1 MTKPHAL
8 EHRRKRGRSPIG
20 TAIKCG
26 FGALGSLILTIASI
40 APADA
45 DVVTV
50 ILSKMDISIQPVDQP
65 FSVRLTIQKDQDGNV
80 TLDIPSI
87 TQTFNSSKNSPNVDP
102 SEPFPAFWQP
112 TPSGDSPSSN
122 TYPPLPANYPL
133 GGYIDTV
140 ADNIPV
146 EFRPTGGLPI
156 TFTVCS
162 SITPGLTYT
171 GSIDSQGRLQF
182 SAPDNV
188 PVAVGTFATL
198 PTHVA
203 YTIGKLPDVTLS
215 NFQISKGPSNAAKWN
230 PSDFPMND
238 PAVGGYTAIHFDF
251 GDFNDPQKGFYNST
265 YYTTWADNSVELRG
279 NTSNQAY
286 KSYALAKIKVA
297 DYGKTFKLERVVNLS
312 RTRGGET
319 LDPQFSYAEG
329 GVAVDPTN
337 EMNVVVTS
345 QQRKLSRNGFVL
357 YRSFDGGKTWTKKLL
372 GLPDPNNPDQ
382 PLDPNVPT
390 GGSDNHQGFDRFGGL
405 WINYLSGDEEEAT
418 GSGIVGPVY
427 TVYSADKGETFTLI
441 HTERALDPNQLPDV
455 IAPRYRGLDYDYLG
469 IGPDA
474 TNLNYDTVW
483 TSVGDALNTCAP
495 NEYQQRVYGL
505 RVKGLGVD
513 KIDLS
518 SFREYILPGSD
529 QAGFGSIDVDP
540 EGTVLVA
547 LMQSNPKGTFL
558 EQLRDNTRSWLN
570 VLDHGLAD
578 DRFSNPREFALTAI
592 GDCTKLPPAPHNNYL
607 RPEPNM
613 VAVDKSNQHPGRLY
627 AVYSNRPVIDSITT
641 RPYVTW
647 SDDKGM
653 TWSNPINV
661 STDTSTATAILPG
674 ISVDPTTGVVAVSWQ
689 DARGSE
695 TDEDVNKFG
704 VFLDPRELK

>member
-26 FGALGSLILTIASI
+26 FGALGSLILTIAST

-45 DVVTV
+45 DDVTV

-182 SAPDNV
+182 SAPDHV

-215 NFQISKGPSNAAKWN
+215 NFQISKGASNAAKWN

-319 LDPQFSYAEG
+319 
-329 GVAVDPTN
+329 
-337 EMNVVVTS
+337 
-345 QQRKLSRNGFVL
+345 SRPAIFL
-357 YRSFDGGKTWTKKLL
+357 CRRRSC
-372 GLPDPNNPDQ
+372 
-382 PLDPNVPT
+382 
-390 GGSDNHQGFDRFGGL
+390 R
-405 WINYLSGDEEEAT
+405 
-418 GSGIVGPVY
+418 
-427 TVYSADKGETFTLI
+427 
-441 HTERALDPNQLPDV
+441 
-455 IAPRYRGLDYDYLG
+455 
-469 IGPDA
+469 
-474 TNLNYDTVW
+474 
-483 TSVGDALNTCAP
+483 
-495 NEYQQRVYGL
+495 
-505 RVKGLGVD
+505 
-513 KIDLS
+513 
-518 SFREYILPGSD
+518 
-529 QAGFGSIDVDP
+529 
-540 EGTVLVA
+540 
-547 LMQSNPKGTFL
+547 
-558 EQLRDNTRSWLN
+558 
-570 VLDHGLAD
+570 
-578 DRFSNPREFALTAI
+578 
-592 GDCTKLPPAPHNNYL
+592 
-607 RPEPNM
+607 
-613 VAVDKSNQHPGRLY
+613 
-627 AVYSNRPVIDSITT
+627 
-641 RPYVTW
+641 
-647 SDDKGM
+647 
-653 TWSNPINV
+653 
-661 STDTSTATAILPG
+661 
-674 ISVDPTTGVVAVSWQ
+674 
-689 DARGSE
+689 
-695 TDEDVNKFG
+695 
-704 VFLDPRELK
+704 